1 MLMVFLVGAKPLSV
15 MICRHL
21 YSCLSISIF
30 TGQTVLQ
37 EPHKVEGE
45 NRQSARK
52 SIVAARDL
60 PSGTNLS
67 RDDLLF
73 MRSGELGLPPD
84 QDYHLIGQSTT
95 RNIAAYQLISDK
107 DVTSRQPS

>member
-21 YSCLSISIF
+21 YSCLSTSIF

-52 SIVAARDL
+52 SIVAAREIAKGETFSAENL
-60 PSGTNLS
+60 VVKRPGTG
-67 RDDLLF
+67 
-73 MRSGELGLPPD
+73 RSPMMYWSMLGMKAMNQYRTDEL
-84 QDYHLIGQSTT
+84 I
-95 RNIAAYQLISDK
+95 
-107 DVTSRQPS
+107 